1 MKYPTRAIHA
11 GQDPDPST
19 GAVIPPVYLTSTFAQ
34 ETPGVHKG
42 FEYSRTDNPTRQR
55 LETVLASLDGGQHGL
70 AFASGNAAT
79 DTILKLLSPGDHVIA
94 GNDLYGGTYRIFE
107 NVWRDWGLTFTYVDP
122 THTEGFKPQPNTK
135 LIWLET
141 PTNPLIKITDIE
153 AVVRQKG
160 DALVVV
166 DNTFASSYLQQPLA
180 LGADIVVYSS
190 TKYLGGHS
198 DIVGGAVTTSN
209 DAVYEKL
216 KYLQNAVGPVPSP
229 FDSWL
234 LHRSLKTLHLR
245 MEAHSSNAQAVAEFL
260 EGHAKVDKVYYPGLA
275 SHPGHDLAKR
285 QMKRFGGMV
294 SFELNGNLNAFS
306 KSISLFTLAES
317 LGGIE
322 SLVCHPS
329 TMTHASI
336 PREVRLANGVKDNLL
351 RLSVGVEDVD
361 DLITDLAQAL
371 GNA

>member
-1 MKYPTRAIHA
+1 MKFPTRAIHA
-11 GQDPDPST
+11 GQKPDPLT

-34 ETPGVHKG
+34 ETPGNHKG

-55 LETVLASLDGGQHGL
+55 LETALASLDRGSYGL

-79 DTILKLLSPGDHVIA
+79 DTILKLLSPGDHVLA

-107 NVWRDWGLTFTYVDP
+107 QVYRDFGFDFTYVEPSDVA
-122 THTEGFKPQPNTK
+122 GFIPRDNTK

-141 PTNPLIKITDIE
+141 PTNPLIKITDIQ
-153 AVVRQKG
+153 AVAKQKG
-160 DALVVV
+160 DALLVV
-166 DNTFASSYLQQPLA
+166 DNTFASSYLQQPLE

-198 DIVGGAVTTSN
+198 DVVGGAVTTS
-209 DAVYEKL
+209 DQAVYDKL
-216 KYLQNAVGPVPSP
+216 KFLQNAVGPVPSP

-245 MEAHSSNAQAVAEFL
+245 MQAHSSNAQQIADVL
-260 EGHAKVDKVYYPGLA
+260 KNHAKVDRVYYPGLA
-275 SHPGHDLAKR
+275 DDPGHDVAKR
-285 QMKRFGGMV
+285 QMTGFGGMV
-294 SFELNGNLNAFS
+294 SFELKGNLDGFFKAL
-306 KSISLFTLAES
+306 SLFTLAES

-329 TMTHASI
+329 SMTHASI
-336 PREVRLANGVKDNLL
+336 PQDVRLKHGVKDNLI
-351 RLSVGVEDVD
+351 RLSVGCESVEDLLI
-361 DLITDLAQAL
+361 DLDQAL
-371 GNA
+371 STA